1 MVKAEYR
8 EDTLEHLEDF
18 FEFAPVGMHIV
29 DDRGSI
35 KRANIA
41 EKELLGYFDDPTAY
55 VGRPMADFC
64 ADRAD
69 LHDILDHTS
78 RGETVLNR
86 HMQMKGATG
95 PVKVIVDVNASL
107 ADRKVQMTRWFV
119 RPETPKEL
127 PSSRAVQLS
136 EDVAEKIARMSQAEK
151 SEWFD
156 ILNDFFDNAPVGV
169 HFVGLNGV
177 MMRANRAEVS
187 LLGYQDDPGSYIGC
201 HVRHIHHETAVVES
215 LLQRLVEGFPVISQA
230 AYLKRRDGK
239 LEPVLIYSGLRLK
252 GGKFQNTRCFLFS
265 DPSPS
270 KPPSATHARGFA
282 WPRNELEGA
291 Q

>member
-29 DDRGSI
+29 DGRGSI

-41 EKELLGYFDDPTAY
+41 EKELLGYFDNPSAF

-69 LHDILDHTS
+69 LRDILDRTS

-86 HMQMKGATG
+86 HIDLNGAAG
-95 PVKVIVDVNASL
+95 VVKVIVDVNANITDGALQS
-107 ADRKVQMTRWFV
+107 TRWFV

-127 PSSRAVQLS
+127 PSARAVQLS
-136 EDVAEKIARMSQAEK
+136 EDVADKIARMSEAEK
-151 SEWFD
+151 AEWFD

-177 MMRANRAEVS
+177 MMRANRAEVA

-215 LLQRLVEGFPVISQA
+215 LLQRLVEGFPVISQP
-230 AYLKRRDGK
+230 AYLKRRDKK
-239 LEPVLIYSGLRLK
+239 LEAVLIYSGLRLK

-270 KPPSATHARGFA
+270 KPPSETHAHGFA
-282 WPRNELEGA
+282 WPRNELEVA
-291 Q
+291 S